1 MKRNIFL
8 FFFLI
13 IINHCSFDNKTGIWE
28 DADKSKKIIKIE
40 NKNSKLVEVF
50 VKKNKSFN
58 EEKNVSSKSIVEI
71 DQIFENTTNKN
82 NYYDPPNNIANVQY
96 WNKKNILIKSS
107 KLSKSKEKSQ
117 FIFYNNGILSH
128 DQKGRIYLYSLSNK
142 KKVLEF
148 NFYKKKFKK
157 YKKKIYLKIHKN
169 QIIAAD
175 NLGYLYSLDIVTG
188 KLIWAINY
196 GIPFRSN
203 LEIIDN
209 QLILANQDNIIY
221 SVDVK
226 TGKSIW
232 QFATSQSKLKNN
244 FLNTIVIDKINSSI
258 IFFNTSGELYSI
270 NYKNQKI
277 NWVLNFKASSQDSF
291 SDLFNSSPLVTHSNN
306 ILISTNNS
314 LYNYNNING
323 SKNWESPI
331 ALDIK
336 PVITKN
342 NIFLV
347 SKTNYLIC
355 LSVANGDVIWSKN
368 IGNAIKDL
376 KNKKNKRIGQIKNIT
391 LADYNILLFT
401 SGGYLLNFD
410 YKNGKIKSSE
420 KIMKSGISSDPLFLN
435 GYFYIFDN
443 KNRLIKYE

>member
-1 MKRNIFL
+1 MPFCPSI
-8 FFFLI
+8 
-13 IINHCSFDNKTGIWE
+13 CE
-28 DADKSKKIIKIE
+28 
-40 NKNSKLVEVF
+40 
-50 VKKNKSFN
+50 KSF
-58 EEKNVSSKSIVEI
+58 I
-71 DQIFENTTNKN
+71 D
-82 NYYDPPNNIANVQY
+82 DPPNNIANVQY

-203 LEIIDN
+203 LKIIDN

-291 SDLFNSSPLVTHSNN
+291 SDLFNEEILTASMCFSSFSN
-306 ILISTNNS
+306 
-314 LYNYNNING
+314 
-323 SKNWESPI
+323 
-331 ALDIK
+331 AL
-336 PVITKN
+336 
-342 NIFLV
+342 L
-347 SKTNYLIC
+347 
-355 LSVANGDVIWSKN
+355 
-368 IGNAIKDL
+368 
-376 KNKKNKRIGQIKNIT
+376 
-391 LADYNILLFT
+391 
-401 SGGYLLNFD
+401 
-410 YKNGKIKSSE
+410 
-420 KIMKSGISSDPLFLN
+420 
-435 GYFYIFDN
+435 
-443 KNRLIKYE
+443 